1 MKKRVK
7 VKLLHWLSA
16 YSGRD
21 SIELEVDENTIA
33 LDVKKLLGSMLNLSR
48 WGELIVICD
57 DVAVDDASRVRDC
70 SELKVIPSVSGGT
83 N

>member
-7 VKLLHWLSA
+7 VKLLHWLSV

-21 SIELEVDENTIA
+21 SIELEVDEKTVA
-33 LDVKKLLGSMLNLSR
+33 LDVKKLVGSILHLSR
-48 WGELIVICD
+48 WSELIVVCD
-57 DVAVDDASRVRDC
+57 NVAVNDSFSVLGC
-70 SELKVIPSVSGGT
+70 NELKVLPSVSGGA

>member
-7 VKLLHWLSA
+7 VKLLHWLSV

-21 SIELEVDENTIA
+21 SVELEIDENTVA
-33 LDVKKLLGSMLNLSR
+33 LDVKKLLGSLLNLSR
-48 WGELIVICD
+48 WGELIVVCD
-57 DVAVDDASRVRDC
+57 NVAVDDSFRVRDC
-70 SELKVIPSVSGGT
+70 NELKVIPSVSGGA